1 MKRRLILTILMTT
14 WIVLMSSVQAFA
26 ITGLSAAESRIM
38 EKIKVGAEINGVTRT
53 IPAAYLNQVEN
64 ELIKNKVDITDEQAE
79 IILGKIEEAQDILR
93 TLNIKDLNDINNT
106 EAVLRLLTLIDE
118 AASAANYKV
127 SINLAKMSVNV
138 VNPEG
143 EMIFFASNTINQTG
157 FNLSGWLPLCTFML
171 AISLCVLIIA
181 FRLKPINRVIY
192 KESEGS
198 SYEK

>member
-1 MKRRLILTILMTT
+1 MKRRMILTILMTT

-26 ITGLSAAESRIM
+26 ITGLSAAESRII
-38 EKIKVGAEINGVTRT
+38 EKIKVGAEINGVART

-79 IILGKIEEAQDILR
+79 IILGKIEEAQDILK
-93 TLNIKDLNDINNT
+93 TLSIKDLNDISST

-118 AASAANYKV
+118 AASAAKYKV

-138 VNPEG
+138 INPEG

-157 FNLSGWLPLCTFML
+157 SDLSGWLPLCASML
-171 AISLCVLIIA
+171 TVLLGVLIIT
-181 FRLKPINRVIY
+181 FRLKPIKRVTG

-198 SYEK
+198 SYEI